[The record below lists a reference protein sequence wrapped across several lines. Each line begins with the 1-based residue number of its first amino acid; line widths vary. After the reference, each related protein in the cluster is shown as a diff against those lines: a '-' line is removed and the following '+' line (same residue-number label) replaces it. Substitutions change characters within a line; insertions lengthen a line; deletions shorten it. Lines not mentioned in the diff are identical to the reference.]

1 MDETTKQKIALFKYS
16 LIAPLLI
23 NSYVQPTAKAYIES
37 ICGKVYETPY
47 YGSREFSPSTIKD
60 WLTDYRKHGIEGLY
74 PAKRSDC
81 GTSRLLNEV
90 AKRYIIE
97 SKTENPS
104 KPVRVIFHE
113 MVVKGIVAPDS
124 ISMSTIQRF
133 VSNHK
138 LNRKSVEHKDR
149 RAFSMEFPGDC
160 WQSDVSTGPYLTIN
174 GFKKKTY
181 IIAII
186 DDNSR
191 AIMACS
197 AFYEQNLISLL
208 SVFKQA
214 VQRRGIPKKLFVDN
228 GQIYRSDQLQFIC
241 ASLGTVLSH
250 AEIYQAQSK
259 GKIERWF
266 HTFQSQFLNLLD
278 WTKLNSLEE
287 LNQKLNSY
295 IEDQYH
301 QTIHSTIKTKP
312 IDKYLE
318 HLDKIRFVSSK
329 QELDHIFLY
338 RTTRKIKN
346 DATLPILNV
355 HFEVP
360 AKYIGERI
368 NVRYDPTCLDKAYI
382 FNDNGKCLEA
392 IHPVDRVA
400 NSKVLRNSKVLP
412 IDFSE
417 FSQ

>member
-1 MDETTKQKIALFKYS
+1 MDEATKQKIALFKYS
-16 LIAPLLI
+16 LIAPLLTGT
-23 NSYVQPTAKAYIES
+23 YAQPTAKAYIEAV
-37 ICGKVYETPY
+37 CGKVYDVPY
-47 YGSREFSPSTIKD
+47 YGRREFSPSTVKE

-74 PAKRSDC
+74 PVRRSDC
-81 GTSRLLNEV
+81 GSSRLLTEAARQYITQ
-90 AKRYIIE
+90 AK
-97 SKTENPS
+97 TVDPS
-104 KPVRVIFHE
+104 KPVRIIFHE
-113 MVVKGIVAPDS
+113 MVVKGIVTPDS
-124 ISMSTIQRF
+124 VSMSTVQRF
-133 VSNHK
+133 ISNHK
-138 LNRKSVEHKDR
+138 LNRRKVEPKDR

-174 GFKKKTY
+174 GAKKKTY

-228 GQIYRSDQLQFIC
+228 GRIYRSDQLQFIC

-266 HTFQSQFLNLLD
+266 HTLQSQFLNLLD
-278 WTKLNSLEE
+278 WTKITSLEE
-287 LNQKLNSY
+287 LNQKLHSY

-301 QTIHSTIKTKP
+301 QTIHSTIKAKP
-312 IDKYLE
+312 IDKYVE
-318 HLDKIRFVSSK
+318 HLDKIRFVPSK
-329 QELDHIFLY
+329 QELDYIFLY

-360 AKYIGERI
+360 AKYIGDRI
-368 NVRYDPTCLDKAYI
+368 HVRYDPICLDKAYI
-382 FNDNGKCLEA
+382 FDGNGKCLDT
-392 IHPVDRVA
+392 IYPVDRVA
-400 NSKVLRNSKVLP
+400 NSKILRNSKVLP
-412 IDFSE
+412 VDFSA